1 MLQALLLP
9 FHEAIAP
16 AAPARDDAIVA
27 RPGSEAA
34 SLVDPLAL
42 PPEWT
47 APLSLNFLSLLPF
60 GR

>member
-9 FHEAIAP
+9 FHEAVSTAV
-16 AAPARDDAIVA
+16 PARDDAKMT
-27 RPGSEAA
+27 RPGCDAV

-47 APLSLNFLSLLPF
+47 APIPLSVLSLLPF